1 MMILAAIL
9 RHVTINAGIELRQSQ
24 PFSRRIHPND
34 CSYFQPSAPATADE
48 DMDTTRGVSR
58 VFRRRRP
65 PHALS
70 LGGLSLQ
77 ALLQQVWSSLNQ
89 DEIVDRS
96 AELAYYFLFAMFPA
110 LILLSAMFS
119 LFATTSA
126 RANLELM
133 LYLAKV
139 IPPAAFESVE
149 TAFSQTTRAS
159 STGHLVFGGIAAVWA
174 ATYGMSS
181 AQTILNAIYRTKERR
196 PYWKAKAVAMI
207 STMAIVVLVCSSMLL
222 LILGDDLATFLSS
235 DLMFD
240 PTLLALWKV
249 VKFLAAMFFLS
260 LVFSITYRW
269 GPDGT
274 GRHWRW
280 ISPGAIVGIFGW
292 LAVSMI
298 FRIYL
303 HFYDPYA
310 TTYGSF
316 GAVIV
321 LLTWFYVSGFMLLL
335 GAEINST
342 IERAAAESTPKAQP
356 SPHT

>member
-1 MMILAAIL
+1 METAKTISSAS
-9 RHVTINAGIELRQSQ
+9 RH
-24 PFSRRIHPND
+24 
-34 CSYFQPSAPATADE
+34 
-48 DMDTTRGVSR
+48 
-58 VFRRRRP
+58 RP
-65 PHALS
+65 LPGALS
-70 LGGLSLQ
+70 LGGLSVA
-77 ALLQQVWSSLNQ
+77 ALARRVWFSLIQ

-139 IPPAAFESVE
+139 IPPAAFASVE
-149 TAFSQTTRAS
+149 TAFSQTARES
-159 STGHLVFGGIAAVWA
+159 STGHIVFGGIAAAWA

-181 AQTILNAIYRTKERR
+181 AQTILNAIYRAKESR
-196 PYWKAKAVAMI
+196 PYWKAKAIAMI
-207 STMAIVVLVCSSMLL
+207 CTMAIFVLVCNAMLL
-222 LILGDDLATFLSS
+222 LILGDDLAKFLSS

-240 PTLLALWKV
+240 PVWMAVWKI
-249 VKFLAAMFFLS
+249 VKFAVAMFFMS

-269 GPDGT
+269 GPAGNA
-274 GRHWRW
+274 RRWRW
-280 ISPGAIVGIFGW
+280 ISPGAIVGIVGW
-292 LAVSMI
+292 LAVSMG

-310 TTYGSF
+310 STYGSF

-342 IERAAAESTPKAQP
+342 IERATENPA
-356 SPHT
+356 